1 MGVHPESRSRLNNRL
16 SSSPRLSSLWLL
28 AWSVGALAAWL
39 LPWASLSSAGDWP
52 APLVWLTALVSAAL
66 HSGWVADD
74 VLRPTVAALVLV
86 LLILLILR
94 LQLSAHIPRFWMV
107 AVPALAVF
115 SGAVWSLAAMNQ
127 FVKTMPRGSTAPI
140 TCSVTAMIDAL
151 PRPAPHATQLMLRI
165 VPGEGAQPVAQ
176 PAACQSYKPGLR
188 LRVGD
193 YHREQPDYRGGQVW
207 RFELRLKPPH
217 GSVNPGGFDYERWL
231 FSQRISVT
239 GSVHGH
245 PVLVAERGDGFAAH
259 LLSIRS
265 QWRTQLLTVSE
276 SNGSPDRGRGL
287 LLGLTIGD
295 SDYLGQ
301 DDWETLLATGTNHLL
316 AISGLHV
323 GMVSGLFAW
332 IVAWLWSRTRWCE
345 GWPARRVAAG
355 VAVLAAWGY
364 AFLAGMSVPTERT
377 ALMITILLMG
387 LLLGRPWRM
396 LDLWLVALVGVLLLD
411 PFNALTAGFWLSF
424 GAVLIML
431 LWLQHRPALSYWRD
445 GFRLQII
452 LTLALL
458 PIVWWLFDRVAWSS
472 LPANLVAVPVITLI
486 ITPLSLLIMALVNS
500 LPTMAA
506 LLMWPINELAQ
517 GLFGFL
523 DWLRLTVPDS
533 HLAAPAG
540 WTLLL
545 AAIGIA
551 WMLMPR
557 YWPSRYLG
565 LVLCFPAM
573 LYRPAS
579 VPEGQVDIWF
589 LDVGQGLAVVVRTAQ
604 HAMLYDAGPA
614 FGASDAGERTVV
626 PALRAL
632 NVSSLDRIVIS
643 HSARDHMGGLPS
655 VLAVYPHTPV
665 ISGEPLPRIDST
677 SCLDG
682 ANWQWDGVGFT
693 TYQATEAGPGDNNRS
708 CVLRIKSAVGGLL
721 LTGDIEA
728 GAEQA
733 LVDAHSGDHA
743 LKSDVLYVPH
753 HGSTTSSSPSFLDAV
768 QPAVAVV
775 SAGVF
780 NTFGHPNP
788 VVLARYRQR
797 QISVFNTADH
807 GAIEVQ
813 SGRVGA
819 YRAVRWPFVWRS
831 ISKR

>member
-1 MGVHPESRSRLNNRL
+1 M
-16 SSSPRLSSLWLL
+16 
-28 AWSVGALAAWL
+28 
-39 LPWASLSSAGDWP
+39 LPWATLSSAGDWP
-52 APLVWLTALVSAAL
+52 APLVWLTAFVSAAL
-66 HSGWVADD
+66 HFGWVADD
-74 VLRPTVAALVLV
+74 VLRPSIAALILV

-94 LQLSAHIPRFWMV
+94 LQQSAHIPRFWMV
-107 AVPALAVF
+107 AVPAFAVF

-127 FVKTMPRGSTAPI
+127 FVQTMPRGTVAPI

-151 PRPAPHATQLMLRI
+151 PRPASHATQLMLRI
-165 VPGEGAQPVAQ
+165 VPGDEDQ
-176 PAACQSYKPGLR
+176 PAACQSYTPGLR

-193 YHREQPDYRGGQVW
+193 YHRERPDYRGGQVW

-217 GSVNPGGFDYERWL
+217 GSANPGGFDYERWL
-231 FSQRISVT
+231 FSQHISAT

-245 PVLVAERGDGFAAH
+245 PVLVAERGDGFAAQ
-259 LLSIRS
+259 LLSIRA
-265 QWRTQLLTVSE
+265 QWRAQLLAVSE
-276 SNGSPDRGRGL
+276 SNGRPDRGRGL

-301 DDWETLLATGTNHLL
+301 DDWEALLATGTNHLL

-345 GWPARRVAAG
+345 RWPARRVAAG

-431 LWLQHRPALSYWRD
+431 LWLQHRPTLSYWRD

-506 LLMWPINELAQ
+506 WLMWPINVLAQ

-523 DWLRLTVPDS
+523 DWLRLTLPDS

-551 WMLMPR
+551 WMLMPK

-565 LVLCFPAM
+565 LVLCLPAM

-579 VPEGQVDIWF
+579 VPEGQADVWF

-632 NVSSLDRIVIS
+632 NVSSSDQIVIS
-643 HSARDHMGGLPS
+643 HHARDHMGGLPS
-655 VLAVYPHTPV
+655 VLAAYPHTPV

-677 SCLDG
+677 PCQDG
-682 ANWQWDGVGFT
+682 ANWQWDGVDFA
-693 TYQATEAGPGDNNRS
+693 TYQATVGGPGDNNRS
-708 CVLRIKSAVGGLL
+708 CVLRIQSAEGSLL
-721 LTGDIEA
+721 LTGDIEV

-733 LVDAHSGDHA
+733 LVDAHSDDHA

-775 SAGVF
+775 SAGAF
-780 NTFGHPNP
+780 NAFGHPNP
-788 VVLARYRQR
+788 AVLARYRQR
-797 QISVFNTADH
+797 QIPVFNTAVH